1 MKPASREK
9 NWLEH
14 RPGLMLAAVFVCV
27 LLHSGSAFGSSV
39 SRGHGFDV
47 DEHSHHCKCGTK
59 CRGSSCCCG
68 PVGTTVRNSASD
80 SVSEGSDADA
90 GPCLNSA
97 PCGDSGLP
105 SAPSFNQH
113 AKIATLSMTGHNI
126 QKRASGL
133 LRSLLRA
140 PCPPGEPV
148 VSISRPGSDSGLI
161 PGRLHRRVPTVLA
174 HSSSARRHVT
184 FVD

>member
-47 DEHSHHCKCGTK
+47 DEHSQHCKCRTK

-113 AKIATLSMTGHNI
+113 AKIATLSMT
-126 QKRASGL
+126 
-133 LRSLLRA
+133 
-140 PCPPGEPV
+140 
-148 VSISRPGSDSGLI
+148 
-161 PGRLHRRVPTVLA
+161 RREHPETCERFIA
-174 HSSSARRHVT
+174 ISSSCTLPARRACRIDKPPRV
-184 FVD
+184 